1 MIVVQGWVR
10 VREAD
15 ADALRAAA
23 RELAAATRQ
32 EAGNRAYAFA
42 EDVNEPGLFHII
54 ERWDSEEAV
63 AAHMLSPAL
72 AAFTPKLAAL
82 PDVRLRIARYDTPD
96 ERVLMEV

>member
-72 AAFTPKLAAL
+72 AAFTPVA
-82 PDVRLRIARYDTPD
+82 PFTGVTG
-96 ERVLMEV
+96 